1 MEPVTVIGAGLA
13 GSECAVQLARR
24 GIPVRL
30 CEMKPVR
37 RSPAHQSD
45 GPAELVCSNSFRS
58 DSPDTPIGLLHAE
71 LRRLGSVI
79 LGEADRCRVPAGEAL
94 AVDRERFS
102 AGVEAALATAPGLE
116 RVVGEVE
123 VLPQGDVVVATGP
136 LTSDALTRALSR
148 WTGDK
153 LYFYDSIAPIVGADS
168 VDEGVAFRA
177 SRWGR
182 GDGADYLN
190 LPLDEAGYHAFVEAV
205 LAAEKVVPHAFEEPR
220 YFEGCLPIEVMAER
234 GVETLAYGPLKPVG
248 LVDPR
253 TGRRPYAVVQLRQE
267 DVGGTAYNLVGF
279 QTRLTWPEQ
288 RRVFRTLPGLE
299 NAEFLRMGQ
308 IHRNTFIDAPRLV
321 GADLSL
327 RAEPRVWFAGQIS
340 GVEGYVES
348 AASGYLVSLAV
359 VARRQGRAFVPPP
372 GEMAL
377 GALYRHVTGAAHP
390 PGTEYQPSNVT
401 FGLFPPLPGRI
412 PKSARREAHAARARA
427 ALTEWMPWVGSSNAF
442 SEKAST
448 PGPRIVDP
456 HETSIETRSA
466 DPAVSR

>member
-30 CEMKPVR
+30 CEMKPLR
-37 RSPAHQSD
+37 RSPAHRMD

-58 DSPDTPIGLLHAE
+58 DAPDTPIGLLHAE
-71 LRRLGSVI
+71 LRQLGSVI
-79 LGEADRCRVPAGEAL
+79 LGQADRCRVPAGEAL

-102 AGVEAALATAPGLE
+102 AGVDRALATAPGLE

-123 VLPQGDVVVATGP
+123 VLPPGEVVVATGP
-136 LTSDALTRALSR
+136 LTSEALTRALSR

-153 LYFYDSIAPIVGADS
+153 LYFYDSIAPIVAADS
-168 VDEGVAFRA
+168 VDESIAFRA

-190 LPLDEAGYHAFVEAV
+190 LPLDEVGYRAFVRSV

-234 GVETLAYGPLKPVG
+234 GEETLAHGPMKPVG

-267 DVGGTAYNLVGF
+267 DVGSTAYNLVGF

-288 RRVFRTLPGLE
+288 RRVFRTLPGLQ

-308 IHRNTFIDAPRLV
+308 IHRNTFIDAPRLL
-321 GADLSL
+321 GPDLSL
-327 RAEPRVWFAGQIS
+327 VAEPRVWFAGQIS

-348 AASGYLVSLAV
+348 AASGYLVALAV
-359 VARRQGRAFVPPP
+359 AARRQGRRFVPPP
-372 GEMAL
+372 GETAL

-390 PGTEYQPSNVT
+390 PGTDYQPSNVT
-401 FGLFPPLPGRI
+401 FGLFPPLPGRV
-412 PKSARREAHAARARA
+412 PKSGRRESHAVRARA
-427 ALTEWMPWVGSSNAF
+427 ALSAWIEF
-442 SEKAST
+442 SE
-448 PGPRIVDP
+448 
-456 HETSIETRSA
+456 TSL
-466 DPAVSR
+466 DPASRLVGWTGGSGAVDRTVGAR